1 MNERA
6 RLTRSLRLACTR
18 RSQAKLNERAT
29 LSCCCR
35 SAGGVNQQRRRRRRR
50 QRCRRCRRRRQRER
64 VVDVVVESLRRCRC
78 RTPSPNRNETK
89 RNEKKVGFWNF
100 FALALLWFSVQFDFN
115 AQSQRTWCV
124 TCVCLVFVFCSSSSS
139 FVASSSTSSPC
150 VLLRVVLLRETS
162 ARKYAKQQQQQKVQA
177 KAKYETS
184 ATITTGEIRSNN
196 NNKYENKNNNN
207 NNKVRSLKKV
217 KESKLRSLRRR
228 WIGFDCQFSHSFS
241 PSFPSLSVLCSAILC
256 KLHCMLLPPSPFP
269 CATGTTEKKRE

>member
-1 MNERA
+1 M
-6 RLTRSLRLACTR
+6 
-18 RSQAKLNERAT
+18 
-29 LSCCCR
+29 
-35 SAGGVNQQRRRRRRR
+35 
-50 QRCRRCRRRRQRER
+50 
-64 VVDVVVESLRRCRC
+64 DVVVESLRRCRC

-124 TCVCLVFVFCSSSSS
+124 TCVCLVFVFCSFSSSS
-139 FVASSSTSSPC
+139 FVATSSSSSPC

-196 NNKYENKNNNN
+196 NNKYENNN
-207 NNKVRSLKKV
+207 NNKVRSLKKA

-228 WIGFDCQFSHSFS
+228 WIGFNCQFSHSLS
-241 PSFPSLSVLCSAILC
+241 LFPLSLSVLCCAILC
-256 KLHCMLLPPSPFP
+256 KLHCMLLTPSPFP